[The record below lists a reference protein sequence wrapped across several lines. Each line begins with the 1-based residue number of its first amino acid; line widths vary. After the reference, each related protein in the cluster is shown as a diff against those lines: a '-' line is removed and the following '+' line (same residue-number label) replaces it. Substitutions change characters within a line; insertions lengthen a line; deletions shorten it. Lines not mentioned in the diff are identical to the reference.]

1 PGVSCVDCFLRQLTC
16 ATCCVRSHRDRPLDS
31 IKRWNGLF
39 FEDTSLQDL
48 GLRIQLGHADG
59 SICPNP
65 SPGPSDFVVIH
76 TNKIHRV
83 SIDFCHCPLS
93 VMRPQWEQ
101 LMLNEWLPATTDRP
115 RTACTFRALEQFHM
129 LSY

>member
-1 PGVSCVDCFLRQLTC
+1 CVDCFLRQLTC

-39 FEDTSLQDL
+39 FENTSLQEL
-48 GLRIQLGHADG
+48 GLRIQLGHPDG

-65 SPGPSDFVVIH
+65 ISGPSDFVVLH

-83 SIDFCHCPLS
+83 SIDFCHC
-93 VMRPQWEQ
+93 
-101 LMLNEWLPATTDRP
+101 
-115 RTACTFRALEQFHM
+115 
-129 LSY
+129 